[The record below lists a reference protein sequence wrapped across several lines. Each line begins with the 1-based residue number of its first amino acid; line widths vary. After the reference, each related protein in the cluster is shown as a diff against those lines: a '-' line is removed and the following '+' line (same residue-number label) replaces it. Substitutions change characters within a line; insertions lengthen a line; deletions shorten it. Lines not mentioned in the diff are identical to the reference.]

1 MNGSAAGPNGVGGGE
16 SGVTRERLS
25 GIAVIGLGYWGPNW
39 VRNLQTSGL
48 CERIVACDFNPA
60 RRRHIENL
68 YPAVETCARIEPV
81 VADPTIK
88 AVVIATPVHTH
99 WQLARRCLEAGKSV
113 LVEKPLALSGKQS
126 AELIEMAAARALVLM
141 VGHTFQYSA
150 SVGKLCEIVDSGE
163 LGEIF
168 YISAIRTN
176 LGLIQQDINV
186 VWDLAPHDI
195 SIILAILGRAPES
208 VNCQGRSHYNPGIE
222 DVALLTLNFSGNV
235 IAFVH
240 VSWLDPNKIRR
251 ITVVG
256 SRKMLIYDDVAYQE
270 PIRIYDKGVNVLP
283 YYDTF
288 SEFRFS
294 YRYGDV
300 LAPRVVETEPLK
312 VETEHF
318 IDCVLNRRQPRSD
331 GLNGLRVVSVM
342 EAADASMHRDGALM
356 PVKYAVKPD
365 VSG

>member
-1 MNGSAAGPNGVGGGE
+1 MV
-16 SGVTRERLS
+16 
-25 GIAVIGLGYWGPNW
+25 GLGYWGPNW
-39 VRNLQTSGL
+39 VRNLQSSGM
-48 CERIVACDFNPA
+48 CDRIAACDSDAA
-60 RRRHIENL
+60 RRRHLEKF
-68 YPAVETCARIEPV
+68 YPAVRTHARIEPV
-81 VADPTIK
+81 LEDPAIT

-99 WQLARRCLEAGKSV
+99 GPLARQCLAAGKSV
-113 LVEKPLALSGKQS
+113 LVEKPLASTSKQC
-126 AELIEMAAARALVLM
+126 AELIEMAAARDLVLM

-150 SVGKLCEIVDSGE
+150 SVNKLCEIVNSGE

-195 SIILAILGRAPES
+195 SIVLAVLGRAPES

-222 DVALLTLNFSGNV
+222 DVAMLTMNFSDNV
-235 IAFVH
+235 VAFVH

-256 SRKMLIYDDVAYQE
+256 SRKMLIYDDIAVQE
-270 PIRIYDKGVNVLP
+270 PIRIYDKGVSVLP

-288 SEFRFS
+288 NEFHFS

-312 VETEHF
+312 TEAEHF
-318 IDCVLNRRQPRSD
+318 VDCVLNHRRPRSD
-331 GLNGLRVVSVM
+331 GLSGLRVVSVM
-342 EAADASMHRDGALM
+342 EAADTSLRLKGALE
-356 PVKYAVKPD
+356 PVKYAVMR
-365 VSG
+365 

>member
-1 MNGSAAGPNGVGGGE
+1 MSYSGASQNGAEGG
-16 SGVTRERLS
+16 TREHLI
-25 GIAVIGLGYWGPNW
+25 GIAVVGLGYWGPNW
-39 VRNLQTSGL
+39 VRNLQNSGM
-48 CERIVACDFNPA
+48 CDRIAACDSDAA
-60 RRRHIENL
+60 RRRHLEKF
-68 YPAVETCARIEPV
+68 YPTVRTHERIEPV
-81 VADPTIK
+81 LEDPAIK

-99 WQLARRCLEAGKSV
+99 WPLARQCLEAGKSV
-113 LVEKPLALSGKQS
+113 LVEKPLASSSKQC
-126 AELIEMAAARALVLM
+126 AELIEMAAARDLVLM

-150 SVGKLCEIVDSGE
+150 SVNKLCEIVNSGE

-176 LGLIQQDINV
+176 LGLIQHDINV

-195 SIILAILGRAPES
+195 SIILAVLGRAPES

-222 DVALLTLNFSGNV
+222 DVAMLTMNFSDNV
-235 IAFVH
+235 VAFVH

-256 SRKMLIYDDVAYQE
+256 SRKMLIYDDIAFQE

-288 SEFRFS
+288 NEFHFS

-312 VETEHF
+312 TEAEHF
-318 IDCVLNRRQPRSD
+318 VDCVLNHRRPRSD
-331 GLNGLRVVSVM
+331 GLSGLRVVSVM
-342 EAADASMHRDGALM
+342 EAADTSLRLKGALV
-356 PVKYAVKPD
+356 PVKYAVMR
-365 VSG
+365 